1 MAGNLLTD
9 GWIPTP
15 PMPFRVKMVF
25 VWSMY
30 DLKFGIEIG
39 KFSKSIF
46 SIAVLT
52 QPSEAVN
59 SLT

>member
-1 MAGNLLTD
+1 MY
-9 GWIPTP
+9 IIIEC
-15 PMPFRVKMVF
+15 R
-25 VWSMY
+25 MY